1 MYGFL
6 FRVLNFCPHLC
17 MIGGASIWKEV
28 LTLGYAE
35 MLLIA

>member
-6 FRVLNFCPHLC
+6 FRVLNFCPHFC
-17 MIGGASIWKEV
+17 MIGASIWKEV